1 MAATKTRG
9 TNKSGRRSTSGSS
22 IRSSASAKR
31 TGGSKSR
38 SSSSRT
44 AGSRS
49 SGSSASRSAASGNGS
64 ARGSGNGVAR
74 AARKVKTPLIAGGA
88 ALAGAAGGL
97 ALGTRQSRSSK
108 VMGVRMPR
116 RPRMRMRMGSR
127 GLAKAAKGVGEF
139 GAQMGELASELR
151 KNREQTDGSKNR
163 SPVEVVLD
171 GLTSR
176 GRHS

>member
-1 MAATKTRG
+1 
-9 TNKSGRRSTSGSS
+9 
-22 IRSSASAKR
+22 
-31 TGGSKSR
+31 
-38 SSSSRT
+38 
-44 AGSRS
+44 
-49 SGSSASRSAASGNGS
+49 
-64 ARGSGNGVAR
+64 
-74 AARKVKTPLIAGGA
+74 
-88 ALAGAAGGL
+88 
-97 ALGTRQSRSSK
+97 
-108 VMGVRMPR
+108 
-116 RPRMRMRMGSR
+116 MRMRMGSR